1 MKEQEEKEK
10 GLFTNIK
17 EYANIRK
24 DLAVLTFAEKTSTAA
39 AGAAAGGILAVLG
52 LFVFFFASLTLGF
65 YLSEVIGNTWSGFLI
80 ITGLYLIVTL
90 IVYFSRENMIRK
102 PIETGMIK
110 KIFKDRN
117 EGTYEKQD

>member
-1 MKEQEEKEK
+1 MKEQKDQDN
-10 GLFTNIK
+10 GLISNIK

-24 DLAVLTFAEKTSTAA
+24 ELAILTVAEKTSTAA
-39 AGAAAGGILAVLG
+39 AGVAAGSILAILG

-65 YLSEVIGNTWSGFLI
+65 YLSELIGNTYSGFLI
-80 ITGLYLIVTL
+80 ITVFYLVVAL
-90 IVYFSRENMIRK
+90 IVYFTQENMIKK
-102 PIETGMIK
+102 PIENGMIK

>member
-1 MKEQEEKEK
+1 MKEQEEQDK

-24 DLAVLTFAEKTSTAA
+24 DLAMLTIVEKTSTAA

-52 LFVFFFASLTLGF
+52 LFVFFFGSLTLGF

-80 ITGLYLIVTL
+80 VTGLYLIVTL
-90 IVYFSRENMIRK
+90 IVYLSQENMIKK